1 MGKNPRYTNCGGL
14 KENLFAFLPNHS
26 KPPPTDNYAD
36 SLIYEREGMAVE
48 WRNTAV
54 LPPTGL
60 TMPAEFFFL
69 TGSAYARMWLL
80 YFQ

>member
-1 MGKNPRYTNCGGL
+1 MGKNLRYTNCGGL
-14 KENLFAFLPNHS
+14 KENLSAFLLFFS
-26 KPPPTDNYAD
+26 AD